1 MPDPDEITTIVMDAV
16 AQVCSL
22 ALGGGRVFAAGTTDP
37 VTDADPDVVPLADDF
52 IESVTGDEGVVTVT
66 LGPWRPPMLPG
77 HVRETVTCLGAIWR
91 RRVPLA
97 ENMQRLYGDRDRLI
111 RAFVAHARAFEHV
124 GAIQSAVL
132 MGGPGIKARAIPRRG
147 GAENTALFLTLPF
160 TVEVKL
166 MYTLVAQP
174 A

>member
-1 MPDPDEITTIVMDAV
+1 MPDPDEITTIVMDAI

-22 ALGGGRVFAAGTTDP
+22 ALGGGHVFAAGTTDS
-37 VTDADPDVVPLADDF
+37 VTGVDPDVVPLADDF
-52 IESVTGDEGVVTVT
+52 IEAGMPAITVT
-66 LGPWRPPMLPG
+66 LGPWQPPMLPG

-97 ENMQRLYGDRDRLI
+97 ENVQGLYGDRARLI

-124 GAIQSAVL
+124 DAIQSAVL
-132 MGGPGIKARAIPRRG
+132 MGGPGLKGRAIPRRG
-147 GAENTALFLTLPF
+147 GAEGTALFLTLPF
-160 TVEVKL
+160 KVEVKL